1 VASYTHAIIA
11 APASGEEAMGE
22 GLIAVVVVMV
32 FLAGMAYAV
41 SAANQ
46 APRAEAADELPSCGG
61 GCGTCSVR
69 LPCVR
74 ERGHSGDH
82 RCRNEHRWPSG

>member
-1 VASYTHAIIA
+1 
-11 APASGEEAMGE
+11 MGE

-41 SAANQ
+41 SAVNQ
-46 APRAEAADELPSCGG
+46 PPRAEVGDELASCGG
-61 GCGTCSVR
+61 GCQTCSVP

-74 ERGHSGDH
+74 ERGHAGDH
-82 RCRNEHRWPSG
+82 RCRNRHDWPSA

>member
-1 VASYTHAIIA
+1 
-11 APASGEEAMGE
+11 MGE

-41 SAANQ
+41 SAVNQ
-46 APRAEAADELPSCGG
+46 APSAEAADEPASCGG
-61 GCGTCSVR
+61 GCRTCSVP

-74 ERGHSGDH
+74 ELGHPGDH
-82 RCRNEHRWPSG
+82 RCRNQHHWPSPTPS

>member
-1 VASYTHAIIA
+1 
-11 APASGEEAMGE
+11 MGE

-41 SAANQ
+41 SAVNQ
-46 APRAEAADELPSCGG
+46 APRVEAADELASCGG

-74 ERGHSGDH
+74 ERGHAGDH
-82 RCRNEHRWPSG
+82 RCRNQHHWPSG